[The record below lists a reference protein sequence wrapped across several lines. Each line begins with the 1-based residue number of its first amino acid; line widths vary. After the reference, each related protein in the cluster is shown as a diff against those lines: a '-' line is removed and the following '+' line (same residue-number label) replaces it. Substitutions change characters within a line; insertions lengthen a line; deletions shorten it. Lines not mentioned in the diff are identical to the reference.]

1 VERLSRREFVERF
14 EASSRTLW
22 CIAAA
27 VLGTRDEADDVLQE
41 AVCIAL
47 DKLHNFDPQTNFTA
61 WMGQIVRNVARN
73 TGRKKA
79 RHRANGSIDP
89 DEATFAVGL
98 RHNKHDRAIDPR
110 GSLLPDQTEFDDRV
124 LSALKSLDETPRACL
139 LLRVVED
146 MPYAEI
152 AQALDIPKG
161 TAMSHVY
168 RARETMRERI
178 PRRLYSHVTDQDE
191 HE

>member
-1 VERLSRREFVERF
+1 
-14 EASSRTLW
+14 
-22 CIAAA
+22 
-27 VLGTRDEADDVLQE
+27 VLGTRDEADDVVQE

-47 DKLHNFDPQTNFTA
+47 NKLHNFDPKTNFTA

-73 TGRKKA
+73 TVRRKV
-79 RHRANGSIDP
+79 RHRVNGSIHPGETAMP
-89 DEATFAVGL
+89 DESNNTAPL
-98 RHNKHDRAIDPR
+98 RAID
-110 GSLLPDQTEFDDRV
+110 GHGTLLPDQTSFDDRV
-124 LSALKSLDETPRACL
+124 LSALNALDETPRACL